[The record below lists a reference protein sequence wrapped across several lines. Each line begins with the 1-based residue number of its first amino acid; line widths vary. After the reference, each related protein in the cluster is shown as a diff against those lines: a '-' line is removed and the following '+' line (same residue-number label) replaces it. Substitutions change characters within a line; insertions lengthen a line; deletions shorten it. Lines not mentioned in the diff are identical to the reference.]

1 MKPTAYFQ
9 VQILGMNVAVFLLL
23 CCLHTGEYVGVE
35 GFVYRGLGERVKG
48 RSVNGVSVCVGAV

>member
-1 MKPTAYFQ
+1 
-9 VQILGMNVAVFLLL
+9 MNVAVFLLL